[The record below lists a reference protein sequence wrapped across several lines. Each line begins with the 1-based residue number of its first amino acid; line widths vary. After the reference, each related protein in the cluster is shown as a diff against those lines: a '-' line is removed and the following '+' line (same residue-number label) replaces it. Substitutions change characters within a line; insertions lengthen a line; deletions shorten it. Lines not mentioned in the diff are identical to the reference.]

1 MLRNDLDDSAKIN
14 NMTDR
19 YEEVHVH
26 KMDVR
31 STTEQYRKKGYRLQ
45 EQTKATIAAQKG
57 FVKLIFVKSDSADKQ
72 A

>member
-1 MLRNDLDDSAKIN
+1 
-14 NMTDR
+14 MTDR

-26 KMDVR
+26 KMDMK
-31 STTEQYRKKGYRLQ
+31 STVAQYEKKGYQLL

-57 FVKLIFVKSDSADKQ
+57 FVKLIFVKNDSADKQ

>member
-1 MLRNDLDDSAKIN
+1 MLRAGLDHEAKIN

-26 KMDVR
+26 KMDMR
-31 STTEQYRKKGYRLQ
+31 STVAQYEKKGYRLQ

-57 FVKLIFVKSDSADKQ
+57 FIKLIFVKGDSTDNKG
-72 A
+72 